1 MLINKSD
8 YRLAAWENRNN
19 QKRKLAILQN
29 KLDGHR
35 TKNHYGLV
43 SSNNNEYKDIFMD
56 AFENRCCY
64 CGVDF
69 LIVGKKTVQIDHIDS
84 SEPKDNTLKNL
95 APACFD
101 CNQKKKDICDK
112 QSLASIINP
121 YNSIHNVFQRNDDY
135 SICIKDGYI
144 DNEDVR
150 VFFEKLKLGS
160 QIKRIDYLLSCIR
173 SIKDKQE
180 NRFIKS
186 CLSDIY
192 NSLLDKRIMM

>member
-1 MLINKSD
+1 M
-8 YRLAAWENRNN
+8 
-19 QKRKLAILQN
+19 
-29 KLDGHR
+29 
-35 TKNHYGLV
+35 
-43 SSNNNEYKDIFMD
+43 
-56 AFENRCCY
+56 
-64 CGVDF
+64 
-69 LIVGKKTVQIDHIDS
+69 IVGKKTVQIDHIDS

-101 CNQKKKDICDK
+101 YNQKKKDICDK
-112 QSLASIINP
+112 HSLASIINP